1 MKKKIVPA
9 IIFTVLLV
17 LAILAYFKKPT
28 QNQMLYGE
36 WKFEAKYKND
46 SSEIKTHSV
55 IYNFVEDFTF
65 SRDEIY
71 EDELFSKTGLWK
83 IRDNVLMLTLDYD
96 QEIDSLSYN
105 VVENRPFVEFFT
117 NGISVAQSS
126 SAELTNRQN
135 VERYEFETLTSEKL
149 IFKHSAIDFTR
160 VADDKLVAS
169 SGFQFNIMSI
179 FRGIIGLTFII
190 GLSYLFSSNRK
201 KVSWRVVGFGLLAQI
216 ILAFGILKIPAVAW
230 VFETVGKIFVVILDF
245 TREGSVFLLGDLLN
259 ADSFG
264 FIFAFQVLPTIIF
277 FSALTSLLFYLGIIQ
292 KVVYYMALVM
302 TKLLRI
308 SGAESLSVAGNI
320 FLGQTESP
328 LMIKAYLDKMNRS
341 EMLLVMSGG
350 MATLAGGVLAAY
362 IAFLGG
368 TDPVQRLIFA
378 KHLLAAS
385 VMAAPG
391 VIVISKILIP
401 QTESIDTDVVV
412 SKEKIGSNVLDA
424 ISNGTSE
431 GLKLAANVAAMLLT
445 FIAMIALANFVLM
458 KIGDVTGL
466 NTLIHNLDP
475 SYDGLSLKFIMG
487 YVFAPIVWLMGVVA
501 EDITLVGRLLG
512 EKLIMTEFIAYV
524 SLAELKSVGDAAFG
538 SFVSEKSIIMSTY
551 ALCGF
556 ANFASIGIQIG
567 GIGTLAP
574 NKRKLISE
582 LGFRALLA
590 GSLASLLSATIVGM
604 ILG

>member
-1 MKKKIVPA
+1 M
-9 IIFTVLLV
+9 
-17 LAILAYFKKPT
+17 
-28 QNQMLYGE
+28 
-36 WKFEAKYKND
+36 
-46 SSEIKTHSV
+46 

-391 VIVISKILIP
+391 VIVISKTLSPKPKALIL
-401 QTESIDTDVVV
+401 T
-412 SKEKIGSNVLDA
+412 
-424 ISNGTSE
+424 
-431 GLKLAANVAAMLLT
+431 
-445 FIAMIALANFVLM
+445 
-458 KIGDVTGL
+458 
-466 NTLIHNLDP
+466 
-475 SYDGLSLKFIMG
+475 
-487 YVFAPIVWLMGVVA
+487 
-501 EDITLVGRLLG
+501 
-512 EKLIMTEFIAYV
+512 
-524 SLAELKSVGDAAFG
+524 
-538 SFVSEKSIIMSTY
+538 
-551 ALCGF
+551 
-556 ANFASIGIQIG
+556 
-567 GIGTLAP
+567 
-574 NKRKLISE
+574 
-582 LGFRALLA
+582 
-590 GSLASLLSATIVGM
+590 
-604 ILG
+604 